1 MPSLNSF
8 IQIKYLLVAIIA
20 IFAPAES
27 VIVTAFVLLLV
38 DLITGTAA
46 ARKQGIP
53 IVSSKIKITVIKAL
67 LYETVIIL
75 AFLVGQY
82 LTGPLIPVLSI
93 VASVIGLTELT
104 SIMENLDIITGGNI
118 LQGLINAVKRASN
131 SSDEDK

>member
-1 MPSLNSF
+1 M
-8 IQIKYLLVAIIA
+8 QIKYLLVAIIA

-38 DLITGTAA
+38 DLVTGTAA